1 MSFSQI
7 IFCFKIFIYLK
18 NITLARIGFTY
29 TGLFVSFLP
38 MVNNFLDALPSYVV
52 ARTKNLDLKIRS
64 VNANNA
70 IDAVLSKTVLAGGK
84 RLRPLLTYL
93 MADLFNVDLDVI
105 TPYARATELVH
116 AASLCHDDV
125 IDNATIRRGK
135 PSINILASNKKAVLA
150 GDYLLSSVIV
160 DLSNAGNLELL
171 KNMSLVIKDLS
182 EGEWLQNDLVISRD
196 YTRDLIRE
204 IAMKKTASVMS
215 YCTETPAIYSNQSK
229 LIQDESKKFGINL
242 GIAFQLVDDTLDYSD
257 SSLKDSALDLN
268 NGIINSVV
276 FELFSQDSSLMK
288 SFQAGNDMTA
298 LLVPTIM
305 KSPLAIIKSEAEK
318 YLMLASENLAVIE
331 RELNSND
338 PKTKQSIESL
348 QLIVSYLAL
357 RKN

>member
-1 MSFSQI
+1 M
-7 IFCFKIFIYLK
+7 
-18 NITLARIGFTY
+18 TLARIGFTY
-29 TGLFVSFLP
+29 KGLFVNFLS
-38 MVNNFLDALPSYVV
+38 MVNDFLDALPHNIVE
-52 ARTKNLDLKIRS
+52 RTKKLDLNIRS
-64 VNANNA
+64 VNAHIA
-70 IDAVLSKTVLAGGK
+70 IDAVLSKSVLSGGK

-93 MADLFNVDLDVI
+93 MADLFKINLDLI

-160 DLSNAGNLELL
+160 DLADAGNLELL
-171 KNMSLVIKDLS
+171 KKMSLVIKDLS
-182 EGEWLQNDLVISRD
+182 EGEWLQYDLVISRD
-196 YTRDLIRE
+196 YTSDLIRE

-215 YCTETPAIYSNQSK
+215 YCTEAPAIYSNQNK
-229 LIQDESKKFGINL
+229 IIIEESRKFGINL

-257 SSLKDSALDLN
+257 SSLKDSALDLS
-268 NGIINSVV
+268 NGILNSVV
-276 FELFSQDSSLMK
+276 YELFK
-288 SFQAGNDMTA
+288 NDKA
-298 LLVPTIM
+298 LLLRFQSGEDMSTLLDSVMMKQPVSTI
-305 KSPLAIIKSEAEK
+305 KLEAEK
-318 YLMLASENLAVIE
+318 YLLLATENLMCIE
-331 RELNSND
+331 RELNSSD

>member
-1 MSFSQI
+1 M
-7 IFCFKIFIYLK
+7 
-18 NITLARIGFTY
+18 TDLARIGFTY
-29 TGLFVSFLP
+29 TGLFANFLP
-38 MVNNFLDALPSYVV
+38 MVNEFLDALPHEVV
-52 ARTKNLDLKIRS
+52 ERTKNLELNIRS
-64 VNANNA
+64 VNAHIA
-70 IDAVLSKTVLAGGK
+70 IDAVLNKTVLSGGK
-84 RLRPLLTYL
+84 RLRPLLTFL
-93 MADLFNVDLDVI
+93 MADLFKIDLNLI

-135 PSINILASNKKAVLA
+135 PSINILSSNKKAVLA

-160 DLSNAGNLELL
+160 DLANAGNLELL

-182 EGEWLQNDLVISRD
+182 EGEWLQYDLVISRD

-215 YCTETPAIYSNQSK
+215 FCTVAPAIFSNQSA
-229 LIQDESKKFGINL
+229 LIQSEAKKFGINL

-257 SSLKDSALDLN
+257 SSLKDSELDLT
-268 NGIINSVV
+268 NGILNSVV
-276 FELFSQDSSLMK
+276 FELFDQNINLMK
-288 SFQAGNDMTA
+288 KFQDGNDMTG
-298 LLVPTIM
+298 LLDSKIM
-305 KSPLAIIKSEAEK
+305 KAPVATIKAEAEK
-318 YLMLASENLAVIE
+318 YLLLANENLMVLE

-357 RKN
+357 RKS

>member
-1 MSFSQI
+1 M
-7 IFCFKIFIYLK
+7 
-18 NITLARIGFTY
+18 TDLARIGFTY
-29 TGLFVSFLP
+29 TGLFANFLP
-38 MVNNFLDALPSYVV
+38 MVNEFLDALPHEVV
-52 ARTKNLDLKIRS
+52 ERTKNLELNIRS
-64 VNANNA
+64 VNAHIA
-70 IDAVLSKTVLAGGK
+70 IDAVLSKTVLSGGK
-84 RLRPLLTYL
+84 RLRPLLTFL
-93 MADLFNVDLDVI
+93 MADLFKIDLNLI

-135 PSINILASNKKAVLA
+135 PSINILSSNKKAVLA

-160 DLSNAGNLELL
+160 DLANAGNLELL

-182 EGEWLQNDLVISRD
+182 EGEWLQYDLVISRD

-215 YCTETPAIYSNQSK
+215 FCTVAPAIFSNQST
-229 LIQDESKKFGINL
+229 LIQSEAKKFGINL

-257 SSLKDSALDLN
+257 SSLKDSELDLT
-268 NGIINSVV
+268 NGILNSVV
-276 FELFSQDSSLMK
+276 FELFDQNINLMK
-288 SFQAGNDMTA
+288 KFQDGNDMTG
-298 LLVPTIM
+298 LLDSQIM
-305 KSPLAIIKSEAEK
+305 KAPVATIKAEAEK
-318 YLMLASENLAVIE
+318 YLLLANENLMVLE

-357 RKN
+357 RKS